1 LSHKSNNTFFYGY
14 WIVLAGFIA
23 STFMSGFS
31 FYGFSVLNKP
41 IGDEFGW
48 SRSGVT
54 VAYFFYSITFAV
66 VSPLVGRITDRR
78 GPRQVLFVGVL
89 TMSLA
94 LILLSLTSTIWNY
107 YLLHVFLGVGT
118 AFLGPAPVS
127 VNISNWFYRLRGTM
141 QGLAFTGIGVGGLV
155 VAPLL
160 GNYIVPSLGWRGA
173 YVVMAVPL
181 LVIML
186 PLIIFLVKDY
196 PQQKGILPYGKEAL
210 DVPDNDGSNIE
221 EANGRSFR
229 EATGTLAFWIIVLTS
244 TLYGMSMTGAI
255 QNQVSILTEQ
265 NFTAGEALVALGGI
279 GLFSAAGKLLFGYLC
294 DNIDPKYATAICYIL
309 VVFSLVSMI
318 QASSIVYVWIYAV
331 FMGLGMG
338 GWAPNLAMLSV
349 RYFGLKHLG
358 SVLGVLHMSF
368 LAGEAIGPVVAGF
381 VYDQTGS
388 YRLILMVFSALC
400 LVSIPFMVLIRKPRA
415 PSLS

>member
-1 LSHKSNNTFFYGY
+1 MSHKSKNTFFYGY
-14 WIVLAGFIA
+14 WIIVAGFVA
-23 STFMSGFS
+23 STLMSGFS

-41 IGDEFGW
+41 IGDEFNW

-54 VAYFFYSITFAV
+54 AAFFIYSITFAV

-94 LILLSLTSTIWNY
+94 LILLSRTSAIWNF
-107 YLLHVFLGVGT
+107 YLMHVVLGIGT

-160 GNYIVPSLGWRGA
+160 GNYIIPSLGWRGA
-173 YVVMAVPL
+173 YVVMAVLL

-186 PLIIFLVKDY
+186 PLIIFVVKDY
-196 PQQKGILPYGKEAL
+196 PRQKGIRPYGKEAL
-210 DVPDNDGSNIE
+210 DMPGGNGSDTE
-221 EANGRSFR
+221 EVNGRTFK

-265 NFTAGEALVALGGI
+265 NFTAGEAVVALGGI
-279 GLFSAAGKLLFGYLC
+279 GLFSAMGKLLFGYLC
-294 DNIDPKYATAICYIL
+294 DNIDPKYAAAISYIL
-309 VVFSLVSMI
+309 VAFSLVAMI
-318 QASSIVYVWIYAV
+318 QASSIVYVWVYAAL
-331 FMGLGMG
+331 MGLGMG
-338 GWAPNLAMLSV
+338 GWAPNLAMLAV
-349 RYFGLKHLG
+349 HYFGLKHLG
-358 SVLGVLHMSF
+358 SVLGALYMFF

-400 LVSIPFMVLIRKPRA
+400 LVSIPVMVIIRRPRA
-415 PSLS
+415 PTWS